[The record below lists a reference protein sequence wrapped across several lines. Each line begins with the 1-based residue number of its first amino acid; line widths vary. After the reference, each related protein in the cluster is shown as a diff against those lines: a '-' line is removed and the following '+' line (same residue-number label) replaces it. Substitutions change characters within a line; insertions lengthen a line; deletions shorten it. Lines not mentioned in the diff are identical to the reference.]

1 MLLADYLPRS
11 VAGAGKHATYES
23 SKGLRLSER
32 AIITSMSLEMQKDLL
47 DAEASVKHEKL
58 LSEKELKNDRK
69 RSVEEIGPDSKHRLP
84 AADKKLKYNQAEW
97 TNFIRGHAD
106 RVLDIRREKILYLD
120 IPVSTTRVS
129 DECSLNSDVGP
140 PPSHSSKTP
149 LDSQLLCSVS

>member
-1 MLLADYLPRS
+1 M
-11 VAGAGKHATYES
+11 
-23 SKGLRLSER
+23 RLSDR

-58 LSEKELKNDRK
+58 ISGNELKNDRK
-69 RSVEEIGPDSKHRLP
+69 RSAEEIGPDSKHQLS
-84 AADKKLKYNQAEW
+84 AADKKLKHNQVEW

-106 RVLDIRREKILYLD
+106 RVLDIRREKIFYLD

-140 PPSHSSKTP
+140 PTSHSSIDP
-149 LDSQLLCSVS
+149 SRSIFLFLHFYSLLLCSVS

>member
-1 MLLADYLPRS
+1 
-11 VAGAGKHATYES
+11 
-23 SKGLRLSER
+23 
-32 AIITSMSLEMQKDLL
+32 MSLEMQKDLL
-47 DAEASVKHEKL
+47 AAEATVKHEKL

-140 PPSHSSKTP
+140 PPSHSSMTP
-149 LDSQLLCSVS
+149 LDSQLLFSVS